1 MALELSKSR
10 TVNILVF
17 SAIFG
22 VIVSVLLLWYAT
34 DKKAHINGGS
44 LLASSEEHGVVYSMD
59 KSFYH
64 TDEEARVLH
73 VASYKELGLQSPLAD
88 IAFSRDALFVIEA
101 SNHVVKR
108 CSVTLTECQYVGTIP
123 GSKSTLAK
131 DIAITPDNKHFYVSN
146 SSLHRIDKF
155 TIDGE
160 YLYELKMGE
169 SLNYPNDIYA
179 INNTVLAVADSVNHR
194 VIGIEDGNPK
204 GRLDNS
210 RIIWQLNVERKI
222 GELGLDW
229 PTAINFSA
237 NGRLWVNNQNLYF
250 NKGEIVVYD
259 AIDFS
264 FLHPE
269 RSSKK
274 IIVKYD
280 STVIPLNDGAEPRN
294 FTAIKNFM
302 LIGNFSPIEILKIDD
317 FSLAYGS
324 FLDGIMH
331 NKFVA
336 LSESRD
342 FWLSMETF
350 SKYAIGLFV
359 LLLLYGG
366 YLESK

>member
-1 MALELSKSR
+1 MKI
-10 TVNILVF
+10 NIISEHNAREKLK
-17 SAIFG
+17 G
-22 VIVSVLLLWYAT
+22 VSVLQAFLPVTSQRTLQ
-34 DKKAHINGGS
+34 I
-44 LLASSEEHGVVYSMD
+44 EERN
-59 KSFYH
+59 FL
-64 TDEEARVLH
+64 EIR
-73 VASYKELGLQSPLAD
+73 
-88 IAFSRDALFVIEA
+88 SRMNPIP
-101 SNHVVKR
+101 SGQ
-108 CSVTLTECQYVGTIP
+108 CPQLT
-123 GSKSTLAK
+123 
-131 DIAITPDNKHFYVSN
+131 
-146 SSLHRIDKF
+146 IDKF

-160 YLYELKMGE
+160 YLYALKMGE

-222 GELGLDW
+222 GALGLDW

-237 NGRLWVNNQNLYF
+237 NGRSWVKNQNLYF

-274 IIVKYD
+274 IIVAYD
-280 STVIPLNDGAEPRN
+280 STVIPLNDDAEPRN

-366 YLESK
+366 YLESKEISRSALGTEDFSLGICFWRD